1 MRPSHGEGGG
11 VTGGVTLR
19 RQAAILAATLALAC
33 ASARGDTVSSQSS
46 ASLTSEYYSN
56 PYVLPSQTR
65 SAEAADPANEPG
77 DQLSCDY
84 WRYCGFDGNLC
95 GCCGGSVTE
104 CPAGSIMSPTGW
116 VGTCRHPVDG
126 KDYIIAYRDCCG
138 KEYCGR
144 CACHGDKGDLPIYR
158 TQLDNEVLWCFGV
171 KSGWAVNCT
180 TAVNL
185 GVKS

>member
-1 MRPSHGEGGG
+1 M
-11 VTGGVTLR
+11 
-19 RQAAILAATLALAC
+19 
-33 ASARGDTVSSQSS
+33 
-46 ASLTSEYYSN
+46 
-56 PYVLPSQTR
+56 
-65 SAEAADPANEPG
+65 
-77 DQLSCDY
+77 SCDY

-95 GCCGGSVTE
+95 GCCGGTLTD
-104 CPAGSIMSPTGW
+104 CPPGSILSPTGW

>member
-1 MRPSHGEGGG
+1 MDDLVER
-11 VTGGVTLR
+11 LAR
-19 RQAAILAATLALAC
+19 KLAAHTSRRRLLGMLGTALVGSVA
-33 ASARGDTVSSQSS
+33 
-46 ASLTSEYYSN
+46 
-56 PYVLPSQTR
+56 LPLLPVHR
-65 SAEAADPANEPG
+65 IMRAAEAADPANEPG
-77 DQLSCDY
+77 DQMSCDY

-95 GCCGGSVTE
+95 GCCGGTLTD
-104 CPAGSIMSPTGW
+104 CPPGSILSPTGW

>member
-1 MRPSHGEGGG
+1 
-11 VTGGVTLR
+11 
-19 RQAAILAATLALAC
+19 
-33 ASARGDTVSSQSS
+33 
-46 ASLTSEYYSN
+46 
-56 PYVLPSQTR
+56 
-65 SAEAADPANEPG
+65 
-77 DQLSCDY
+77 
-84 WRYCGFDGNLC
+84 
-95 GCCGGSVTE
+95 
-104 CPAGSIMSPTGW
+104 MSPTGW

-185 GVKS
+185 ESSHSDRSCATHLCSLPNSNIRNGPRECAGRFPFWIRMPLNRSVAFDGRGAAQDDSSKSPGIR

>member
-1 MRPSHGEGGG
+1 MDDLVER
-11 VTGGVTLR
+11 LAR
-19 RQAAILAATLALAC
+19 KLAAHTSRRRLLGMLGTALAGGM
-33 ASARGDTVSSQSS
+33 A
-46 ASLTSEYYSN
+46 
-56 PYVLPSQTR
+56 LPLLPVHR
-65 SAEAADPANEPG
+65 FMRAAEAADPANEPG
-77 DQLSCDY
+77 DQMNCDY

-95 GCCGGSVTE
+95 GCCGGTLTD
-104 CPAGSIMSPTGW
+104 CPPGSIMSPTGW

-138 KEYCGR
+138 KELCGR